1 MPSNPHED
9 MSERS
14 TPTDT
19 SSSNNEESALQT
31 PISSPNHSNAPPP
44 TSDYADTCAS
54 RLACPVSSCQAVFRG
69 EMAHRHFW
77 RHLKN
82 PEISSLEGG
91 EEVIWL
97 NLHKVEHERF
107 LSALEEDK
115 VEEERMSRTDEF
127 KSRAKNMGITD
138 ESFVAEKV
146 AIWEGMW
153 AAEQTGNDIQYGA
166 GILLDAATGAD

>member
-1 MPSNPHED
+1 MPSSPHED
-9 MSERS
+9 MSERPP
-14 TPTDT
+14 PTNT
-19 SSSNNEESALQT
+19 CSSSDEEAALQT
-31 PISSPNHSNAPPP
+31 PISSPNHSNAPPRGD
-44 TSDYADTCAS
+44 SDNTFPS

-127 KSRAKNMGITD
+127 ESRAKNMGITD
-138 ESFVAEKV
+138 ESFMAEKV

-153 AAEQTGNDIQYGA
+153 AAEQTGNDIQVNIPYF
-166 GILLDAATGAD
+166 INL